1 LANKSAQKAVRAS
14 GRKQKR
20 NQTARSKVKTDI
32 ARAEQLI
39 AAGDLEAAQ
48 DAVKIAIIELDNA
61 AGKKIL
67 HANNAARRKSRLLKK
82 LNQAAAAKPK
92 SSKSKKE
99 DE

>member
-48 DAVKIAIIELDNA
+48 V
-61 AGKKIL
+61 
-67 HANNAARRKSRLLKK
+67 RRFCTLIMQRDV
-82 LNQAAAAKPK
+82 NHVC
-92 SSKSKKE
+92 
-99 DE
+99 

>member
-14 GRKQKR
+14 GRRQKH

-39 AAGDLEAAQ
+39 VAGDLEAAR
-48 DAVKIAIIELDNA
+48 DAVKIAISELDKA
-61 AGKKIL
+61 ADKKIL

-82 LNQAAAAKPK
+82 FNQATAAKPK